1 MDEILGCLLWVGE
14 DCARAI
20 QAYLTLDDS
29 AGEVVCIMEAIEPSQ
44 SLPRRCCT
52 VVGDAQHV
60 KSRLL
65 VTCAKL
71 FQGVLPGS
79 GSPQGLPRFGQ
90 KGFDDSGSDP
100 ARVRAEQAFGELG
113 CVLQRASYP
122 RNQSQRWLHGRGG
135 AAER

>member
-1 MDEILGCLLWVGE
+1 MGEILGCLLWVGE

-44 SLPRRCCT
+44 SLT
-52 VVGDAQHV
+52 SLGN
-60 KSRLL
+60 
-65 VTCAKL
+65 
-71 FQGVLPGS
+71 
-79 GSPQGLPRFGQ
+79 SPQGLPRFGQ